1 MLVQTTGELQ
11 RQIPAWLQVL
21 TLETFMSREL
31 VTEILNYALFRLID
45 EQAELLDLNVT
56 ERTVSHHLARY
67 LAQLFPEGYHVDVEY
82 NRHGEDPKRLNLPS
96 RKALDRELLATT
108 VFPDILVHKRNTN
121 DMNLLVLEMK
131 KPGEGIEY
139 DEIKLKAFRSE
150 LGYSH
155 AAHIILGK
163 VNNVV
168 INTIIWVDG

>member
-1 MLVQTTGELQ
+1 MKSTGEIQ
-11 RQIPAWLQVL
+11 RQMPAWLQVL

-31 VTEILNYALFRLID
+31 VTKILNHALSRLIE
-45 EQAELLDLNVT
+45 EQAELLDLGVT
-56 ERTVSHHLARY
+56 ERTLSHHLARY
-67 LAQLFPEGYHVDVEY
+67 LAQFFPEGYHVDVEY
-82 NRHGEDPKRLNLPS
+82 NRHGEDPKRLNLPP
-96 RKALDRELLATT
+96 RRALDRELRATT

-131 KPGEGIEY
+131 KPGEAIEY

-163 VNNVV
+163 DNGNVIRTV
-168 INTIIWVDG
+168 IWVDD